1 MSFTIQDPVIAA
13 KLKPLEGFLATPN
26 LVELSAVKEGEVAL
40 EIADQGYEFRKVP
53 NLTLDYWTNLCYVLG
68 NKKGEI
74 FNPEKQPRMSTRLP
88 GGHRFEAMIGK
99 SVDSGLS
106 ISIRINR
113 QVSVTLEEFGL
124 PPLIQDALIKAV
136 REGESILVSGGTSS
150 GKTTF
155 LRALIH
161 YIPLEKR
168 VLTVED
174 TRELEVPHPNKVQ
187 YVVNRNEKAPV
198 ISWPQVIDHLMRSR
212 PDVIIAGELSIANT
226 FALISLLDTG
236 HRGFMTTVHSNSA
249 KLAIEET
256 IPTKVKLAEI
266 TISNLSDYLKKTIDW
281 VIQIQKIQA
290 GTVFK
295 RRVVEIWQPQKGRFQ
310 KFQESQES
318 SFYPLKRSA

>member
-1 MSFTIQDPVIAA
+1 
-13 KLKPLEGFLATPN
+13 
-26 LVELSAVKEGEVAL
+26 
-40 EIADQGYEFRKVP
+40 
-53 NLTLDYWTNLCYVLG
+53 
-68 NKKGEI
+68 
-74 FNPEKQPRMSTRLP
+74 MSTKLP

-99 SVDSGLS
+99 AVDSGLS
-106 ISIRINR
+106 VSIRMNR
-113 QVSVTLEEFGL
+113 NMPLSLEDFGL
-124 PPLIQDALIKAV
+124 PSSIQNELIKAV

-155 LRALIH
+155 LKALIQ

-174 TRELEVPHPNKVQ
+174 TPELEVPHLNKVH
-187 YVVNRNEKAPV
+187 YLVNRNEKSPV

-256 IPTKVKLAEI
+256 MPTKVRLAEI
-266 TISNLSDYLKKTIDW
+266 NITSHN
-281 VIQIQKIQA
+281 
-290 GTVFK
+290 
-295 RRVVEIWQPQKGRFQ
+295 
-310 KFQESQES
+310 
-318 SFYPLKRSA
+318 

>member
-1 MSFTIQDPVIAA
+1 MSFIVQDPVIAV
-13 KLKPLEGFLATPN
+13 KLKPLDELLSIPN
-26 LVELSAVKEGEVAL
+26 LVELSAVREGEVAL
-40 EIADQGYEFRKVP
+40 EIADQGYEFRKIP
-53 NLTLDYWTNLCYVLG
+53 DLTLDYWMNLCYVLG

-106 ISIRINR
+106 VSIRINR
-113 QVSVTLEEFGL
+113 QVSVSLKEFGL
-124 PPLIQDALIKAV
+124 PSSIQSELIEAV

-155 LRALIH
+155 LKALIQH
-161 YIPLEKR
+161 IPLEKR

-174 TRELEVPHPNKVQ
+174 TRELEVPHANKVQ

-249 KLAIEET
+249 KLAVEET

-266 TISNLSDYLKKTIDW
+266 NIPNLSDYLKKTIDW
-281 VIQIQKIQA
+281 VIQIQKIQEGRA
-290 GTVFK
+290 FK
-295 RRVVEIWQPQKGRFQ
+295 RRVVEIWKPQKD
-310 KFQESQES
+310 KFQSFYETN
-318 SFYPLKRSA
+318 FYPLKQSA

>member
-1 MSFTIQDPVIAA
+1 M
-13 KLKPLEGFLATPN
+13 
-26 LVELSAVKEGEVAL
+26 
-40 EIADQGYEFRKVP
+40 
-53 NLTLDYWTNLCYVLG
+53 NLCYVLG
-68 NKKGEI
+68 NKKGEV

-124 PPLIQDALIKAV
+124 PFSVQNELIEAV

-155 LRALIH
+155 LKALIQH
-161 YIPLEKR
+161 IPLEKR

-174 TRELEVPHPNKVQ
+174 TRELEVPHSNKVQ
-187 YVVNRNEKAPV
+187 YVVNRNEKAPI

-212 PDVIIAGELSIANT
+212 PDVIIAGELSIANI

-256 IPTKVKLAEI
+256 IPTKVRLAEI
-266 TISNLSDYLKKTIDW
+266 NIPSLSDYLKKTIDW
-281 VIQIQKIQA
+281 VIQIQKIQQ

-295 RRVVEIWQPQKGRFQ
+295 RRVVEIWRPQKNRFQ
-310 KFQESQES
+310 A
-318 SFYPLKRSA
+318 FYPLKFSSLKQAS

>member
-1 MSFTIQDPVIAA
+1 MADKGYVFKEVS
-13 KLKPLEGFLATPN
+13 
-26 LVELSAVKEGEVAL
+26 ELSIE
-40 EIADQGYEFRKVP
+40 
-53 NLTLDYWTNLCYVLG
+53 YWTNLCYVLG
-68 NKKGEI
+68 NKKGEV
-74 FNPEKQPRMSTRLP
+74 FNPETQPRMSTKLP

-99 SVDSGLS
+99 AVDSGLS
-106 ISIRINR
+106 VSIRMNR
-113 QVSVTLEEFGL
+113 NMPLSLEDFGL
-124 PPLIQDALIKAV
+124 PSSIQNELIKAV

-155 LRALIH
+155 LKALIQ

-174 TRELEVPHPNKVQ
+174 TPELEVPHLNKVH
-187 YVVNRNEKAPV
+187 YLVNRNEKSPV

-236 HRGFMTTVHSNSA
+236 HTGFMTTVHSNSA

-256 IPTKVKLAEI
+256 IPTKVRLAEI
-266 TISNLSDYLKKTIDW
+266 HIPSLSDYLKKTLDW
-281 VIQIQKIQA
+281 VIQIQKIPHVLPE

-295 RRVVEIWQPQKGRFQ
+295 RSVTEIWQPQKN
-310 KFQESQES
+310 KFQT
-318 SFYPLKRSA
+318 FYPLKLDPLKQVSLRQTS

>member
-1 MSFTIQDPVIAA
+1 T
-13 KLKPLEGFLATPN
+13 
-26 LVELSAVKEGEVAL
+26 
-40 EIADQGYEFRKVP
+40 
-53 NLTLDYWTNLCYVLG
+53 
-68 NKKGEI
+68 
-74 FNPEKQPRMSTRLP
+74 EKQPRMSTRLP

-106 ISIRINR
+106 VSIRINR
-113 QVSVTLEEFGL
+113 KVSVSLEDFSL
-124 PPLIQDALIKAV
+124 PNIVQSELIEAIK
-136 REGESILVSGGTSS
+136 EGESILVSGGTSS

-155 LRALIH
+155 LKALIQH
-161 YIPLEKR
+161 IPLEKR

-174 TRELEVPHPNKVQ
+174 TRELEVPHLNKVQ

-249 KLAIEET
+249 KLAVEET

-266 TISNLSDYLKKTIDW
+266 NIPSLSDYLKKTLDW
-281 VIQIQKIQA
+281 VVQIQKVQE

-295 RRVVEIWQPQKGRFQ
+295 RRVVEIWQPQKD
-310 KFQESQES
+310 KFQ
-318 SFYPLKRSA
+318 SFYETNFYSLKQSA